1 MYWFLTGKR
10 KIYCFFYNV
19 EAEYMRVVWNLE
31 GTDADTH
38 ECGGGAIDIVKPEW
52 VLTFSSNI
60 RLIFLDMN
68 GY

>member
-1 MYWFLTGKR
+1 M
-10 KIYCFFYNV
+10 

-31 GTDADTH
+31 GTDADSH